1 MFPPANDAVLSRR
14 RDNMVAHRAYWPDL
28 REPLIGRTN
37 LLYFAAAVP
46 TVGFVHGGADLNP
59 LDAAALERYAETRFI
74 KRAQPTSRRWPSG
87 PAVACLRWWG

>member
-1 MFPPANDAVLSRR
+1 
-14 RDNMVAHRAYWPDL
+14 MVAHRAYWPDL

-46 TVGFVHGGADLNP
+46 TVGFVHGATDLNP
-59 LDAAALERYAETRFI
+59 INAAALEGYAETRFI

>member
-1 MFPPANDAVLSRR
+1 
-14 RDNMVAHRAYWPDL
+14 MVAHRAYRPDL
-28 REPLIGRTN
+28 RESAIGRTN

-46 TVGFVHGGADLNP
+46 TVGFVHGAADLNP
-59 LDAAALERYAETRFI
+59 LDAAALEGYAETRFI